1 MYLPDR
7 LTPSEL
13 HVYLK
18 NATTEETFTQPKQ
31 IAIFIILLSTFQY
44 LLRFLD
50 LFEDEE
56 EGDLDL
62 DLDRDRRLRLDL
74 RSRDLD
80 LERDRDE
87 LELLRCR
94 LFFFLLLDRP
104 DS

>member
-1 MYLPDR
+1 MKVDN
-7 LTPSEL
+7 S
-13 HVYLK
+13 
-18 NATTEETFTQPKQ
+18 
-31 IAIFIILLSTFQY
+31 IFYFQY

-50 LFEDEE
+50 LFDEE

-74 RSRDLD
+74 RSRDLERD
-80 LERDRDE
+80 RDRDE
-87 LELLRCR
+87 LELLRR